1 MHVNLHPE
9 LEQDEDAQR
18 AAALTS
24 ACVHCGFCLET
35 CPTYLDNRDERD
47 SPRGRIY
54 LIKQLLETG
63 EAGSATR
70 THLDR
75 CLTCRSCETTCP
87 SGMQY
92 GELLD
97 IGRDMLEQ
105 TAPRSPGATALRAL
119 LRFAFTRQWLLQ
131 PSLRLAQ
138 ALRPLMPR
146 ALRTRV
152 PPRQAAGP
160 LPQRQHTRSMLM
172 LAGCV
177 QQAATPRTNAAA
189 QRVLDKLGIRLF
201 AAPAAGCCGA
211 LNYHLAAHAAGLDD
225 MRRNI
230 DAWWP
235 HIEQGVEAIVSSASG
250 CGAMLAD
257 YARLLAHD
265 PAYAH
270 KAARVSALSRDLAE
284 VLWAEDLSALGTPK
298 GDNAIAVHTP
308 CTLQHAL
315 QKPAL
320 LEDLMHRAGF
330 TLTGTCDSHLCCGSA
345 GTYSLL
351 QPDAAARLAQRKLT
365 ALMID
370 SPQLIA
376 TANIGC
382 QLHLQSHSNIPVK
395 HWIELFDTH

>member
-1 MHVNLHPE
+1 MHVNLHPAME
-9 LEQDEDAQR
+9 AIDEAQR
-18 AAALTS
+18 AAELTS

-35 CPTYLDNRDERD
+35 CPTYLDHRDERD

-63 EAGSATR
+63 QAGSATR
-70 THLDR
+70 MHLDR

-97 IGRDMLEQ
+97 IGRGMIEQ
-105 TAPRSPGATALRAL
+105 AAPRSFPARAVRAL
-119 LRFAFTRQWLLQ
+119 LRFALTRQWLLQ
-131 PSLRLAQ
+131 PAMQIAQ
-138 ALRPLMPR
+138 ALRPLMPA
-146 ALRTRV
+146 ALRNKV
-152 PPRQAAGP
+152 PPRQTAGP
-160 LPQRQHTRSMLM
+160 VPQRRRARRMLM

-189 QRVLDKLGIRLF
+189 QRVLDRLGITLF
-201 AAPAAGCCGA
+201 AAPSAGCCGA
-211 LNYHLAAHAAGLDD
+211 LNYHLAAHDAGLAD

-230 DAWWP
+230 DTWWP
-235 HIEQGVEAIVSSASG
+235 HIEQGVEAIVTSASG

-265 PAYAH
+265 PNYAH
-270 KAARVSALSRDLAE
+270 KAARVTALSRDLAE
-284 VLWAEDLSALGTPK
+284 ILAAEDLSALGPQP
-298 GDNAIAVHTP
+298 GNAKIAVHTP

-320 LEDLMHRAGF
+320 LPDLMQAAGF
-330 TLTGTCDSHLCCGSA
+330 ALAETCDSHLCCGSA
-345 GTYSLL
+345 GTHSLL
-351 QPDAAARLAQRKLT
+351 QPDAAGRLAQKKLAALT
-365 ALMID
+365 AD

-382 QLHLQSHSNIPVK
+382 QLHLQSYSDIPVR
-395 HWIELFDTH
+395 HWIELFDTG